1 MSNDIEKIVYSAES
15 VFTSVLVDK
24 SVNFEKEANFA
35 IQFLMA
41 SDFALEVARKNPQSV
56 INAVTNV
63 GAIGISL
70 NPAKKQAYLVP
81 RKGAIC
87 LDISYMGLVDLATDT
102 GSIKWA
108 QADIVRSDDVFILN
122 GIDKAPR
129 HEFNPFAIDRG
140 AIVGAY
146 VTAKTADGDYL
157 TDCMSIEEL
166 NNIRNRSE
174 SAKKGYGPWITDAT
188 EMMKKTVVKRAYKL
202 WPKSERLSQAI
213 NYLNEE
219 SEEGIDFKNELPK
232 QLTKEKPV
240 YSQESFDK
248 NSPKWKELIEAGK
261 KSVEEIINTVESK
274 ASLSKDQKDAILGY
288 EKKENENEN
297 A

>member
-1 MSNDIEKIVYSAES
+1 MSNDIKKIVYSAEGLFNS
-15 VFTSVLVDK
+15 VMVDK

-35 IQFLMA
+35 VQSLMA
-41 SDFALEVARKNPQSV
+41 NEFALGIAKNNPQSV

-108 QADIVRSDDVFILN
+108 QADIVRSDDIFILN

-129 HEFNPFAIDRG
+129 HEFNPFTVDRG
-140 AIVGAY
+140 AIIGAY

-157 TDCMSIEEL
+157 TDCMTIDEL
-166 NNIRNRSE
+166 NNIKNRSE
-174 SAKKGYGPWITDAT
+174 SAKKGLGPWITDAT

-213 NYLNEE
+213 HYLNED
-219 SEEGIDFKNELPK
+219 SDEGIDFKNDPPK
-232 QLTKEKPV
+232 QIPKEKPD
-240 YSQESFDK
+240 YLLESFNK
-248 NSPKWKELIEAGK
+248 NSPKWKELIESGK
-261 KSVEEIINTVESK
+261 NTAEEIINTIESK
-274 ASLSKDQKDAILGY
+274 ACLSKEQKDEILGY
-288 EKKENENEN
+288 EKKEQDNEK

>member
-1 MSNDIEKIVYSAES
+1 MSNDIEKIVYSAEGLFNS
-15 VFTSVLVDK
+15 VMVDK

-35 IQFLMA
+35 VQSLMA
-41 SDFALEVARKNPQSV
+41 NEFALGIAKKNPQSV

-108 QADIVRSDDVFILN
+108 QADIVRSDDIFILN

-129 HEFNPFAIDRG
+129 HEFNPFTVDRG
-140 AIVGAY
+140 AIIGAY

-157 TDCMSIEEL
+157 TDCMTIDEL
-166 NNIRNRSE
+166 NNIKNRSE
-174 SAKKGYGPWITDAT
+174 SAKKGLGPWITDAT

-213 NYLNEE
+213 HYLNED
-219 SEEGIDFKNELPK
+219 SDEGIDFKNYPPK
-232 QLTKEKPV
+232 QIPKEKPD
-240 YSQESFDK
+240 YLLESFNK
-248 NSPKWKELIEAGK
+248 NSPKWKQLIESGK
-261 KSVEEIINTVESK
+261 NTAEEIINTIESK
-274 ASLSKDQKDAILGY
+274 ACLSKEQKDEILGY
-288 EKKENENEN
+288 EKKEQDNEK